1 MKIMADRYDHL
12 MHKRSWTLFALV
24 GLLWGIPYMFIKVAG
39 ETFTPSTV
47 VFGRVLIGSAILI
60 PLALRQGTLMS
71 AIKGIKYVTIYA
83 FAEMV
88 GPWFLITSA
97 EREISSGLAGL
108 LVATVPIW
116 ATIFASINGDKT
128 VWHSQRLF
136 GIIIGFVGVFALVGI
151 ESFTG
156 TSSLKAIAMVLVSAI
171 LYSYAVNM
179 ITSKLPN
186 TSGLAVNAVAMGVTV
201 IFFAP
206 FAIAQWPTG
215 PIPTNAA
222 LSLVSLGI
230 FSTAIAFTLFF
241 QLMQDIGPARASLV
255 TYLNTA
261 FAVVLGVLILS
272 EPITLGIAIGLPL
285 VLVGSYF
292 ASRKPKVTSR

>member
-1 MKIMADRYDHL
+1 

-39 ETFTPSTV
+39 ETFSPATV

-71 AIKGIKYVTIYA
+71 AIKGIKYVVIYA

-88 GPWFLITSA
+88 GPWYLITTA
-97 EREISSGLAGL
+97 EQEISSGLAGL

-136 GIIIGFVGVFALVGI
+136 GIVIGFIGVFALVGI

-206 FAIAQWPTG
+206 FAIAQWPRG

-285 VLVGSYF
+285 VLIGSYF